1 MKALARLT
9 LVLPAL
15 LLLALPVN
23 AEGTG
28 VISGQILELSSK
40 KIRAPFAVPS
50 TRRLF
55 VPEAKKKPAP

>member
-15 LLLALPVN
+15 LLLALPVH

-28 VISGQILELSSK
+28 VISGQI
-40 KIRAPFAVPS
+40 R
-50 TRRLF
+50 
-55 VPEAKKKPAP
+55 